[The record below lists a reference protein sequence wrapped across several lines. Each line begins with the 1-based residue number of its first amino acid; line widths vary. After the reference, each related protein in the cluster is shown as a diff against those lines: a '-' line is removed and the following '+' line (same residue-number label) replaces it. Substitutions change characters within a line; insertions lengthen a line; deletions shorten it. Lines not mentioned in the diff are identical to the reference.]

1 MRGGLYLYTE
11 DYSTTTQHTSA
22 GYDII
27 LTPITGQE
35 GDTVDVD
42 LEVTDPDGS
51 EADGTDGS
59 PDEPPLR
66 TASPPLTPKVWMKR
80 RPSPRAPAR

>member
-1 MRGGLYLYTE
+1 MRVTDVNKTRTADDGKHEGGLYLYTE

-42 LEVTDPDGS
+42 MEVTDPDGS
-51 EADGTDGS
+51 E
-59 PDEPPLR
+59 PLR
-66 TASPPLTPKVWMKR
+66 TASPPLTPKV
-80 RPSPRAPAR
+80 